1 MERSETI
8 GLGVAAAGHVLL
20 LALLSLQLG
29 KDVELP
35 PPSPSITVQLSDEIG
50 LESTAPDPS
59 QEPAPLVTPDQGE
72 IAPAQSR
79 PEPLPS
85 PFESPPENAR
95 PTPAPERPAP
105 TRPTASPKPKPRP
118 KPTPKASPAK
128 TEAKSRPAPAAKPAG
143 KPAETPRKRT
153 SRLSGN
159 FLDGT
164 SDSKSDS
171 TDTRPAAKAGAA
183 EQAALEREI
192 ARKLKP
198 HWTAPTGADAELL
211 VTRVSWSMDTNGR
224 VTGTPSCRQTGK
236 VTASNRPQVELHCE
250 RAKAAILK
258 AQPFNTLPD
267 KFYDVWK
274 NVVFSFD
281 RKLG

>member
-1 MERSETI
+1 MEKSETI
-8 GLGVAAAGHVLL
+8 GLGIAAAGHVLL

-29 KDVELP
+29 KGIELP

-50 LESTAPDPS
+50 LESTAPNPT

-72 IAPAQSR
+72 IEPAQS
-79 PEPLPS
+79 PPDTLPS
-85 PFESPPENAR
+85 PFDSPPDNAR
-95 PTPAPERPAP
+95 PTPSPERPAP
-105 TRPTASPKPKPRP
+105 ARPTASPKPKPQPKSKPSPPKADP
-118 KPTPKASPAK
+118 KPRNTPAPKSNSKSADTPKP
-128 TEAKSRPAPAAKPAG
+128 
-143 KPAETPRKRT
+143 RT

-183 EQAALEREI
+183 EMAALEREI

-198 HWTAPTGADAELL
+198 HWVAPTGADAELL
-211 VTRVSWSMDTNGR
+211 ITRVSWSMDTNGR
-224 VTGTPSCRQTGK
+224 VTGRPSCRQTGK
-236 VTASNRPQVELHCE
+236 VTASNKPQVDLHCE
-250 RAKAAILK
+250 RAKAAIMK
-258 AQPFNTLPD
+258 AQPFSTLPG

-274 NVVFSFD
+274 NVVFNFD
-281 RKLG
+281 RKL